1 LFSIFAALAVILGAV
16 GVYGVISYS
25 VAQRTRE
32 IGIRVAL
39 GAKRKQV
46 LFLVVGHGARLAVVG
61 VAFGLAGALL
71 LTRLMSSLLYGVG
84 AADPFTYFVV
94 AVVLVFV
101 AVGASYIP
109 ARRAM
114 RVDPVVALRYE

>member
-1 LFSIFAALAVILGAV
+1 M
-16 GVYGVISYS
+16 
-25 VAQRTRE
+25 
-32 IGIRVAL
+32 
-39 GAKRKQV
+39 
-46 LFLVVGHGARLAVVG
+46 VG